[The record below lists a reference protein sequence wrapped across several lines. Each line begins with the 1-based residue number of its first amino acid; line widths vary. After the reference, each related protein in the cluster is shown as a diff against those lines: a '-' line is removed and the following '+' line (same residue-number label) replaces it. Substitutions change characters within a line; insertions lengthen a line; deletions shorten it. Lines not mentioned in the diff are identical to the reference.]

1 MLKKH
6 MSRPLR
12 IEYPG
17 AWYHVM
23 NRGRRSETI
32 FSEQKDYHRF
42 IDLLKESCEL
52 WNVRISAYC
61 LMPNH
66 YHLLIQ
72 TPDGNLS
79 RCMRHINA
87 VYTQRY
93 NRAHRCEGQLFRGR
107 FKSILIDGDAYLL
120 QVVRYIHRNPL
131 RSNLTKGLGN
141 YKWCSHVGYISKA
154 AKWNWI
160 YKDFILSMLSKGKI
174 DQIRSYRRFV
184 RMDDSEEMLQ
194 VFEGPRRSPFV
205 GSKQFVDWVK
215 VTFFEKKRKKEIPD
229 SVHLSPNLSLIKA
242 VVCDNYSIQESILQK
257 ARRGVS
263 NEPRDVAIYIAR
275 MLRQEGLREIGA
287 EFGLNNYSSVSSAIK
302 RVKSLMLKD
311 HKFCS
316 RLEEM
321 RKAIIKSQT

>member
-1 MLKKH
+1 

-17 AWYHVM
+17 AWYHVI
-23 NRGRRSETI
+23 NRGRRSEKI

-52 WNVRISAYC
+52 WNVRIAAYC

-87 VYTQRY
+87 VFTQRY
-93 NRAHRCEGQLFRGR
+93 NRAHGCDGQLFRGR
-107 FKSILIDGDAYLL
+107 FKSILIDCDAYLL

-131 RSNLTKGLGN
+131 RSNLTRSLDN

-160 YKDFILSMLSKGKI
+160 YKDFLLSMLSKDKI
-174 DQIRSYRRFV
+174 DQIRSYRHFV
-184 RMDDSEEMLQ
+184 RLDDSEEMLQ
-194 VFEGPRRSPFV
+194 VFESPRCPPFL
-205 GSKQFVDWVK
+205 GSKQFVEWVK
-215 VTFFEKKRKKEIPD
+215 VTFFEKKQEKEIPD
-229 SVHLSPNLSLIKA
+229 SVHLAPNLSRIKA
-242 VVCDNYSIQESILQK
+242 VVCDNYNIQESILQK

-263 NEPRDVAIYIAR
+263 NEPRDVAIYLAR
-275 MLRQEGLREIGA
+275 MLRQEGLREIGE
-287 EFGLNNYSSVSSAIK
+287 EFGLNNYSSVSSAIE
-302 RVKSLMLKD
+302 RVKSLMVKN

-316 RLEEM
+316 RLEAM
-321 RKAIIKSQT
+321 RKVIIKSQTKT